1 MIVRHLASWL
11 IVVVVVVWLVPGAV
25 IAQQAGSDTWTIPR
39 TADGHPDL
47 QGVWDF
53 GTITPLERPAEFV
66 GKQVLTDEEAAAFEQ
81 QVAETRVDAPPPSG
95 SVGSYNQL
103 WFDRGTTVVEGK
115 RTSLIVDPPDGRLPT
130 LQPGVLRYVSADRAD
145 SESAPVASY
154 PVRIRTGGVVIP
166 GGPEERGLAERC
178 LLGFNTG
185 PPVIPSAYN
194 NNIQIFQTEGH
205 VVILHE
211 MVHDF
216 RIVKL
221 DNRRLLPD
229 NLRQWMGGPHG
240 YWDGDTLVVE
250 SRNFTDKTASLNT
263 APGTALGSGLTLHLT
278 ERFTRVGA
286 DALLYEFTIDD
297 PVTFTQRITAVIP
310 MSRNENT
317 LFEYACHEGN
327 YGLLN
332 SMRGAREAEARAA
345 ESGQQ

>member
-1 MIVRHLASWL
+1 MTIRYLASWL
-11 IVVVVVVWLVPGAV
+11 GAVMVVAWLVPGAAV
-25 IAQQAGSDTWTIPR
+25 AQQAAPEAWSAPR
-39 TADGHPDL
+39 TVDGHPDL

-53 GTITPLERPAEFV
+53 GTITPLERPAEFA

-103 WFDRGTTVVEGK
+103 WFDRGTRVVEGK
-115 RTSLIVDPPDGRLPT
+115 RTSLIIDPPDGRLPT

-145 SESAPVASY
+145 SESVPVASH

-166 GGPEERGLAERC
+166 AGPEERGLAERC

-194 NNIQIFQTEGH
+194 NNIQIFQTNDH

-221 DNRRLLPD
+221 NNGRRLPE
-229 NLRQWMGGPHG
+229 NIRQWMGGPEG

-250 SRNFTDKTASLNT
+250 SRNFTDNTASLNP

-278 ERFTRVGA
+278 ERFSRVGA
-286 DALLYEFTIDD
+286 DALLYEFTVDD
-297 PVTFTQRITAVIP
+297 PATFTQSITAAIA

-332 SMRGAREAEARAA
+332 SMRGAREAEQR
-345 ESGQQ
+345 EGVE